1 MSKNFLKRKNKAI
14 KAFIITALVASSMQP
29 FYAESIEG
37 GPKTSINDLLNTSE
51 TLISPVD
58 IPRLDMAGSKLLI
71 NGDTGQILYSEDGE
85 YPLPIYSVTKVL
97 AAYVI
102 LDKLKE
108 NKPDFTLDTRI
119 VAEGRPVLV
128 SYEYGFSN
136 LSLIEGQEYTVR
148 ELLDS
153 VMIHSANAS
162 TMLLAQYIAGGEQQ
176 FVELMRVKAAELGL
190 KQTSVYSSTGLDK
203 ADLVAHGYEELE
215 DGVNH
220 MSAVDV
226 AFMTMQFM
234 QDYPTIVETTKKT
247 SAMFGELTD
256 EPYEYD
262 STVAILPGNEFGYEG
277 VTGLKTGGDIF
288 DYTASIVFTA
298 VRGDVN
304 LIGVIIGSR
313 NTDIRNVEAI
323 DLLDFGFNT
332 LDHTKVIDEQ
342 TILFE
347 KGTVKTKYT
356 LDRKVPVTVEKP
368 LILSHSKVD
377 EFKTNVKFIPTNSKY
392 NSKKNAFNGPIRKG
406 EVLGKLVVNY
416 EDLSFITDKTNQEYS
431 VNVIATEDSK
441 DGFVI
446 FNMFEWIAD
455 KVSSNFKFTE
465 NN

>member
-1 MSKNFLKRKNKAI
+1 
-14 KAFIITALVASSMQP
+14 
-29 FYAESIEG
+29 
-37 GPKTSINDLLNTSE
+37 
-51 TLISPVD
+51 
-58 IPRLDMAGSKLLI
+58 
-71 NGDTGQILYSEDGE
+71 
-85 YPLPIYSVTKVL
+85 
-97 AAYVI
+97 
-102 LDKLKE
+102 
-108 NKPDFTLDTRI
+108 
-119 VAEGRPVLV
+119 
-128 SYEYGFSN
+128 
-136 LSLIEGQEYTVR
+136 
-148 ELLDS
+148 
-153 VMIHSANAS
+153 
-162 TMLLAQYIAGGEQQ
+162 
-176 FVELMRVKAAELGL
+176 
-190 KQTSVYSSTGLDK
+190 
-203 ADLVAHGYEELE
+203 
-215 DGVNH
+215 
-220 MSAVDV
+220 
-226 AFMTMQFM
+226 MTMQFM